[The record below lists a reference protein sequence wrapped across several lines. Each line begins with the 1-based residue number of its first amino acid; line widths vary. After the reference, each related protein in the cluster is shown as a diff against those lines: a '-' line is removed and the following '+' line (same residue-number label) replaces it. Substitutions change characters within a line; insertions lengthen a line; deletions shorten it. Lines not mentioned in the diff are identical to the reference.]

1 MILFA
6 QLKKMLYL
14 CSRKKNIAMKYKYFA
29 KFCAVLMAVMVCVSC
44 ERKSSVE
51 DDPRTPFVGDYTFV
65 SDGSIEFNL
74 PIPLPQILPDFP
86 QSKTLPIHET
96 GELSIA
102 LADKDNVIWVI
113 ADKDTSLAYVSGNKF
128 FMKPS
133 TQKKAFGGVVEMV
146 LDYTYSGAEL
156 KDNKFTLTSY
166 VDVTAAYQEIK
177 ITGKGEVE
185 VVATK
190 KK

>member
-14 CSRKKNIAMKYKYFA
+14 CSRKKNTAMKYKYFA
-29 KFCAVLMAVMVCVSC
+29 KFCAVLMAVMLCVSC

-74 PIPLPQILPDFP
+74 PIPLPKIPTD
-86 QSKTLPIHET
+86 LPIHET
-96 GELSIA
+96 GEMSIA
-102 LADKDNVIWVI
+102 LADKDNAIWVI

-128 FMKPS
+128 FMEPS
-133 TQKKAFGGVVEMV
+133 TQKEVFGGVVEMV

-166 VDVTAAYQEIK
+166 VDVTATYQEIK
-177 ITGKGEVE
+177 VTGKGEVE

-190 KK
+190 KD